1 MTHTFIEI
9 FKSAICQVMVSDIDN
24 HLIVVGPQEF
34 HFSIPRT
41 IEFKRMCG
49 TATIRRDNIPD
60 RFLAEE
66 WKVVQAK
73 DIDEVL
79 DYYNAVVLNIKDVD
93 HQLVE

>member
-1 MTHTFIEI
+1 MTHAFIEI
-9 FKSAICQVMVSDIDN
+9 LKSTICQVMVSDIDN
-24 HLIVVGPQEF
+24 YLIVVGPQEF

-41 IEFKRMCG
+41 IEFTRMCG
-49 TATIRRDNIPD
+49 KETIRRDSIPD

-66 WKVVQAK
+66 WKVVQVK
-73 DIDEVL
+73 DMDEVF